1 MNDGFEFLHP
11 HGSLVKIYKLKKQ
24 LVQYIVFS
32 FRSIILVLCKSVL
45 SLSLISFSFTHD
57 IPDCLWL
64 WAVENSDY
72 NTAGY
77 GSSDYD
83 PTVYILNLNF
93 IFIYN

>member
-57 IPDCLWL
+57 IPDCLW
-64 WAVENSDY
+64 AVENSDY